1 MQHYFLINTQLWN
14 KTIYI
19 ISKVDMFVNVHGVT
33 LQTASGISAH
43 FLSLKS
49 LCGEIKGY

>member
-1 MQHYFLINTQLWN
+1 
-14 KTIYI
+14 
-19 ISKVDMFVNVHGVT
+19 MFVNVHGVT

-49 LCGEIKGY
+49 LCGEIKGYWEILKVPRGAIVT